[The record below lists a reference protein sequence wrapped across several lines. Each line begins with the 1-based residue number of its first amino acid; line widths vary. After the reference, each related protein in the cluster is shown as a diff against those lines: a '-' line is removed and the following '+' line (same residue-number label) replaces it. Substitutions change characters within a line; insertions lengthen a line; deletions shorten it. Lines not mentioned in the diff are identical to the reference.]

1 MRLFKT
7 ILSICILAFFSSC
20 EENLNPPVQGNLQS
34 YDLVNPFIG
43 TGGHGHTFPGAIMPF
58 GMVQLSP
65 DTRLDGWDGCSAYH
79 YSDSVIY
86 GFSHT
91 HLSGTG
97 VSDYGDI
104 LISPS
109 SGIPDL
115 TEEDLS
121 NYKTKSFFKKSSE
134 NAKPGL
140 YSVYLD
146 DAKVDVKLTVTP
158 RVAIHNY
165 TFNGGEKEN
174 SILINLKHRDKVLG
188 SKITLEDDRTI
199 SGYRFSEAW
208 ASNQKVFFVLKS
220 SVPFKLGELDADSS
234 LYSQIYFN
242 AGQISLKLA
251 LSFTSIEGAKRN
263 LETEADHWEFEEYI
277 RIARKSWQTA
287 LDKIKIKSQD
297 QEKSKIFY
305 SALYHS
311 MIAPNLSSDVDGSYR
326 GMDDEVHKNVQNPT
340 YTVFSL
346 WDTFR
351 ASHPL
356 FTIIEQ
362 DRTKSFIQTFLN
374 QYQQGEKLP
383 VWELASNETNCMIGY
398 HSVSVITDAYKKGLT
413 GFNTKLALEA
423 MINSAESDDFGL
435 EFYHKKGYIGAGDEP
450 ESVSKTL
457 EYAYDDWCIAEFAKE
472 IGEQEMADKFYKRAL
487 NYKNLFDP
495 ESKFFRARMKGNWF
509 SPFDPSEVN
518 FNYTEANAWQYSLF
532 IPQDIQG
539 FTKLMGGDGEL
550 DNRLD
555 NLFTA
560 ESETTGRD
568 QADITGLIGQY
579 AHGNE
584 PSHHMAYLYN
594 YIQKPWKTQ
603 KRVNQILNEQYQN
616 APDGLS
622 GNEDCGQMSAWFVMS
637 AMGIY
642 SVTPGQDFYA
652 LSSPL
657 FEEAN
662 IHLENGNI
670 FTIKSENFNSR
681 NIYIQS
687 ATLNGKPLTTS
698 FLKHQR
704 IMMGGELVFEMGP
717 EPNETWGVGEGNYPV
732 SIIEKQ
738 NFVAAPY
745 IKSTGITFTD
755 SLKIEM
761 LNLDPEAQIVYS
773 YNGGKQ
779 TIYKEPLTIKEN
791 ANFSFFATNAEALES
806 STVKADFKKIKKGR
820 SIELF
825 SEYANQYAAEG
836 NNSLI
841 DQLKGNTNYR
851 TGFWQGYQGQ
861 DMVAIIDLGKEERV
875 NTISTGFLQD
885 IKSWIF
891 YPQYVEYSISTDGK
905 NYQTIAKVMNSFAD
919 NEEGA
924 FTQELSHK
932 GNYDCRFVKVVA
944 KYYGD
949 CPEWHLGAGGKSW
962 IFADEISI
970 D

>member
-1 MRLFKT
+1 MKFFKT
-7 ILSICILAFFSSC
+7 IVSICFLTICFSCSENESQIMEPM
-20 EENLNPPVQGNLQS
+20 EES
-34 YDLVNPFIG
+34 YSLVNPFIG
-43 TGGHGHTFPGAIMPF
+43 TGGHGHTYPGAVMPF

-65 DTRLDGWDGCSAYH
+65 DTRLEGWDGCSAYH
-79 YSDSVIY
+79 FSDSIIY

-109 SGIPDL
+109 SGMPYL
-115 TEEDLS
+115 EEADFV
-121 NYKTKSFFKKSSE
+121 NYKTKSSFKKSSE
-134 NAKPGL
+134 KAHPGYYEVHL
-140 YSVYLD
+140 E

-158 RVAIHNY
+158 RVGIHHY
-165 TFNGGEKEN
+165 TFKGGEKQN
-174 SILINLKHRDKVLG
+174 SILLNLNHRDKVLA
-188 SKITLEDDRTI
+188 SKIVVEDERTI
-199 SGYRFSEAW
+199 SGYRFSAAW
-208 ASNQKVFFVLKS
+208 ASNQKVFFVLKTS
-220 SVPFKLGELDADSS
+220 KPFKIKDLEADSS
-234 LYSQIYFN
+234 LYSQLYFD
-242 AGQISLKLA
+242 AEEVSLKLA
-251 LSFTSIEGAKRN
+251 LSFTSIEGAKKN
-263 LETEADHWEFEEYI
+263 LQTEADHWDFIEYY
-277 RIARKSWQTA
+277 RVAKESWQIA
-287 LDKIKIKSQD
+287 LDKVKIKSSD
-297 QEKSKIFY
+297 KEKLQIFY

-326 GMDDEVHKNVQNPT
+326 GMDDTVHKNLQNPT

-351 ASHPL
+351 ATHPL

-362 DRTKSFIQTFLN
+362 DKTKAFIQTFLN
-374 QYQQGEKLP
+374 QYQQGGKLP
-383 VWELASNETNCMIGY
+383 VWELAANETNCMIGY
-398 HSVSVITDAYKKGLT
+398 HSVSVIQDAHKKGLT

-423 MINSAESDDFGL
+423 MLASAESQEFGL
-435 EFYHKKGYIGAGDEP
+435 EYYHKRGYIGAGDEP

-472 IGEQEMADKFYKRAL
+472 IGENEIAERFYKRAL
-487 NYKNLFDP
+487 NYRNLFDP

-509 SPFDPSEVN
+509 SPFDPAEVN

-532 IPQDIQG
+532 VPQDIQG
-539 FTKLMGGDGEL
+539 LRTIMGGDSEL
-550 DNRLD
+550 EKRLD
-555 NLFTA
+555 DLFLA
-560 ESETTGRD
+560 KSETTGRE

-603 KRVNQILNEQYQN
+603 ERVNQILNEQYHN

-622 GNEDCGQMSAWFVMS
+622 GNEDCGQMSAWYVMS

-642 SVTPGQDFYA
+642 AVTPGQDFYA

-657 FEEAN
+657 FEEAS
-662 IHLENGNI
+662 IQLENGNI
-670 FTIKSENFNSR
+670 FSIKCENFNSKNR
-681 NIYIQS
+681 YIQS
-687 ATLNGKPLTTS
+687 ATLNGKPFTAS

-704 IMMGGELVFEMGP
+704 IMMGGELLYKMGP
-717 EPNETWGVGEGNYPV
+717 EPSEKWGLGEGNYPI
-732 SIIEKQ
+732 SKIENQ
-738 NFVAAPY
+738 NFVAAPF
-745 IKSTGITFTD
+745 IKSKGITFTD
-755 SLKIEM
+755 SLEIAMFDFDESVDIFYS
-761 LNLDPEAQIVYS
+761 LNQ
-773 YNGGKQ
+773 GKRTKFTK
-779 TIYKEPLTIKEN
+779 TICIREN
-791 ANFSFFATNAEALES
+791 SNFEFFASKGDSLKS
-806 STVKADFKKIKKGR
+806 SVVKAEFRKIKKGR

-861 DMVAIIDLGKEERV
+861 DMVAVVDLGKFEAV
-875 NTISTGFLQD
+875 NSISTGFLQD

-891 YPQYVEYSISTDGK
+891 YPKYVEYSISTDGE
-905 NYQTIAKVMNSFAD
+905 NFQTIARVENAFPD

-924 FTQELSHK
+924 FIQELSHK
-932 GNYDCRFVKVVA
+932 GKHQCRYVKVVA

-962 IFADEISI
+962 VFADEINI